1 MLRCGMDRPP
11 ASAPEAVS
19 PAGDWADPL
28 GLTPEEMAPRLAAW
42 GWPRFRAV
50 QIFSALQRRRVVN
63 WEQIRALPQ
72 PARAHLSARAPWAW
86 PEVAG
91 RYAATDG
98 TVRYLLRLL
107 DGETVE
113 AVYLPDEVFDGAGR
127 VIRRR
132 TTFCISTQAGCPV
145 NCQFCMTARLGL
157 KRSLT
162 AGEIVGQVLR
172 LMQAHGL
179 DDGSGGRLN
188 LVYMGMGEPFLNY
201 AAVMQSVRVLT
212 HPEGAGLSP
221 RRITISTSGIV
232 DKIARFGA
240 EPRRPQLAISLNA
253 TSDELRQQLM
263 PLLRAQGGLAAL
275 TAAARAFPLR
285 PRERLTWE
293 YVLLAGVNDAA
304 ADADRLVALCAGL
317 HAKVNLIAWN
327 AGPDIPFAP
336 PGEEAVRAF
345 QCRLTAAGL
354 PAYVRRPR
362 GREVYAAC
370 GQLSRQGSAAPGGD

>member
-1 MLRCGMDRPP
+1 MESRRAELRT
-11 ASAPEAVS
+11 APQHREA
-19 PAGDWADPL
+19 WADPL
-28 GLTPEEMAPRLAAW
+28 GLTPDDLAARAGEF
-42 GWPRFRAV
+42 GWPRFRGR
-50 QIFSALQRRRVVN
+50 QIFNALQAQRVQS
-63 WEQIRALPQ
+63 WDEIAALPQ
-72 PARAHLSARAPWAW
+72 RARQHLAAMAPWSW
-86 PEVAG
+86 PVVAG
-91 RYAATDG
+91 RFAAADG
-98 TVRYLLRLL
+98 TVRYLLRLG

-113 AVYLPDEVFDGAGR
+113 AVYLPDEIFDAEGR
-127 VIRRR
+127 ALRRR

-172 LMQAHGL
+172 LMHEHGIA
-179 DDGSGGRLN
+179 GGERLN

-212 HPEGAGLSP
+212 HGTGAGLSP

-240 EPRRPQLAISLNA
+240 EPNRPRLAISLNA
-253 TSDELRQQLM
+253 TTDELRQRLM
-263 PLLRAQGGLAAL
+263 PLNRAQGGLAAL
-275 TAAARAFPLR
+275 AAAARAFPLG

-293 YVLLAGVNDAA
+293 YVLLAGVNDSL
-304 ADADRLVALCAGL
+304 ADAKRLAALSAGL
-317 HAKVNLIAWN
+317 RAKVNLIAWN
-327 AGPDIPFAP
+327 AGPEIPFAP
-336 PGEEAVRAF
+336 PSPDAVAAF
-345 QCRLTAAGL
+345 QRQLRASGL

-370 GQLSRQGSAAPGGD
+370 GQLSRQGGATE

>member
-1 MLRCGMDRPP
+1 MESRRAELRT
-11 ASAPEAVS
+11 APQHREA
-19 PAGDWADPL
+19 WADPL
-28 GLTPEEMAPRLAAW
+28 GLTPDELAARAGEF
-42 GWPRFRAV
+42 GWPRFRGR
-50 QIFSALQRRRVVN
+50 QIFTALQAQRVQS
-63 WEQIRALPQ
+63 WDEIAALPQ
-72 PARAHLSARAPWAW
+72 RARQHLAAMAPWSW
-86 PEVAG
+86 PAVAG
-91 RYAATDG
+91 RFAAADG
-98 TVRYLLRLL
+98 TVRYLLRLG

-113 AVYLPDEVFDGAGR
+113 AVYLPDEIFDAEGR
-127 VIRRR
+127 ALRRR

-172 LMQAHGL
+172 LMHEHGIAA
-179 DDGSGGRLN
+179 GAGGERLN

-212 HPEGAGLSP
+212 HGAGARLSP

-240 EPRRPQLAISLNA
+240 EPNRPRLAISLNA
-253 TSDELRQQLM
+253 TTDELRQRLM
-263 PLLRAQGGLAAL
+263 PLNRAQGGLAAL
-275 TAAARAFPLR
+275 AAAARAFPLG

-293 YVLLAGVNDAA
+293 YVLLAGVNDSL
-304 ADADRLVALCAGL
+304 ADARRLAALSAGL
-317 HAKVNLIAWN
+317 RAKVNLIAWN
-327 AGPDIPFAP
+327 AGPEIPFAP
-336 PGEEAVRAF
+336 PSPDAVAAF
-345 QCRLTAAGL
+345 QRQLRASGL

-370 GQLSRQGSAAPGGD
+370 GQLSRQGVVAE